1 MSDIIRL
8 ARNIYGPG
16 EYGRLAEEAGQV
28 KAEYVASGG
37 KPEEVYSPERV
48 SALANGGPL
57 ALLRDEGKLRADGSI
72 AAPYVPTEL
81 ALATN
86 LIEPAAMPAVIE
98 AMRRGINT
106 VSSGRDAETGR
117 GFAIG
122 RDPNGGVVRIM
133 E

>member
-8 ARNIYGPG
+8 ARNLYGPG
-16 EYGRLAEEAGQV
+16 EYGRLAEDAGEV
-28 KAEYVASGG
+28 KAEYVSAGG
-37 KPEEVYSPERV
+37 RPEDVYSPERV

-98 AMRRGINT
+98 AMQRGINT
-106 VSSGRDAETGR
+106 VSSGRDEDTGK

-122 RDPNGGVVRIM
+122 RDPNGNVVKLIR
-133 E
+133 

>member
-8 ARNIYGPG
+8 ARNIYGPA
-16 EYGRLAEEAGQV
+16 EYGRLADKAGQT
-28 KAEYVASGG
+28 KAEYVAAGG
-37 KPEEVYSPERV
+37 RMEDVYSPERV

-57 ALLRDEGKLRADGSI
+57 ALLRDEGRLRADGSI

-86 LIEPAAMPAVIE
+86 LIEPAALPAVLA
-98 AMRRGINT
+98 AMRNGIDT
-106 VSSGRDAETGR
+106 ASSGTDPDTGK

-122 RDPNGGVVRIM
+122 RDPNGQVVKLIR
-133 E
+133 